1 MKADYLSYK
10 RATSV
15 SLLGL
20 ALQLGMGL
28 LLVAYSFLA
37 TPDIDPNK
45 VTAIIWF
52 GDESA
57 RTGGLYIIL
66 GSVVWLLLA
75 IVFDQ
80 HRRERIEQ
88 MEMEAL
94 NASGARESS
103 AFASGEGSDFRV
115 AHNRLVAMHKYLVPT
130 VSLLYGAAL
139 IGLGVWRFY
148 VGRAVLKPDAFHSSA
163 TAGVVISL
171 ALGVAF
177 VGFVFARYVAGMA
190 KQAVW
195 AHLRAG
201 AGVAVGAALFGLLTV
216 IVQFIDKWGPSEPAM
231 WLHVVWPVVMIV
243 LGVEV
248 VLSLLAGMYSPRKA
262 GEFPRPALDSKI
274 LSFAAAP
281 DRIAASIGDALNYQF
296 GFDVTGN
303 WFYQL
308 LTRSV
313 TALVLLGV
321 VVVWLLSSIG
331 IVQAN
336 EQGLRV
342 RMGKKIGET
351 LQPGPYL
358 KLPWPLES
366 IETHKTTV
374 VRRIDLGSK
383 EPDMKGNK
391 AILWTND
398 HGVAEEYFMVRPAA
412 EDAGTTEA
420 DEAGTGPKDV
430 YLAVVEIPLYYVIE
444 DYAKFDSLG
453 TPEQVEATLQAI
465 GQREALSLLAT
476 MPIDDVLGTGR
487 ETIAARLKKRLTE
500 EFAKLGG
507 HGSGVSVVYVGVE
520 GVHPPREAAAAFED
534 VVKATHMREGQI
546 QSSLKDADTKVI
558 EVAGDARTAA
568 TIVKA
573 IDELNALAESKAE
586 EAKVRAKQEEVEKL
600 VIAAG
605 GTAASTIQDARAAR
619 WSRHMTARA
628 ASDAF
633 VGQIAGYRAAPD
645 VYVTKVYFDT
655 LREALRDARL
665 YIVTTDGAT
674 HVDTNLEDINTGGNM
689 FNVQKKKDE

>member
-20 ALQLGMGL
+20 GLQLAMGL
-28 LLVAYSFLA
+28 LLLAYSFLA
-37 TPDIDPNK
+37 RPDIDPNK

-52 GDESA
+52 GDDSA
-57 RTGGLYIIL
+57 RTGGLYILL

-103 AFASGEGSDFRV
+103 AFAPGEASDFRV
-115 AHNRLVAMHKYLVPT
+115 AHNRLVGMHKYLVPT

-139 IGLGVWRFY
+139 IGVGVWRFY
-148 VGRAVLKPDAFHSSA
+148 VGRGVLRPDAFHSSA
-163 TAGVVISL
+163 TSGVVISIGVGI
-171 ALGVAF
+171 AL
-177 VGFVFARYVAGMA
+177 VGFVFARFVAGMA
-190 KQAVW
+190 KQPVW

-216 IVQFIDKWGPSEPAM
+216 IVQFIDKWGPAEPAM
-231 WLHVVWPVVMIV
+231 WLHVVWPWVMIV
-243 LGVEV
+243 LGAEAI
-248 VLSLLAGMYSPRKA
+248 LSLLAGMYSPRKA

-321 VVVWLLSSIG
+321 VVVWLLSCVG
-331 IVQAN
+331 IVQPN
-336 EQGLRV
+336 EQGLYV
-342 RMGKKIGET
+342 RMGKQIGGA
-351 LQPGPYL
+351 LGPGPYL
-358 KLPWPLES
+358 KLPWPLGR
-366 IETHKTTV
+366 IETYKTTI
-374 VRRIDLGSK
+374 VRRLDLGGK

-398 HGVAEEYFMVRPAA
+398 HGVQEEYFLVRPAA
-412 EDAGTTEA
+412 EDAAASEGTE
-420 DEAGTGPKDV
+420 EGTGPKDV
-430 YLAVVEIPLYYVIE
+430 YLAVVEIPLYYVI
-444 DYAKFDSLG
+444 DDFAKYYALG
-453 TPEQVEATLQAI
+453 TPEQVEETLRAI
-465 GQREALSLLAT
+465 GQRAALELLGT
-476 MPIDDVLGTGR
+476 MRIDEVLGDGR
-487 ETIAARLKKRLTE
+487 ETIATRLKKRLTE
-500 EFAKLGG
+500 EFARLGG
-507 HGSGVSVVYVGVE
+507 RGAGVRVVFVGVE

-534 VVKATHMREGQI
+534 VVKASHMRSGQI
-546 QSSLKDADTKVI
+546 YSALKDADTKVI
-558 EVAGDARTAA
+558 EVAGDTRTAA
-568 TIVKA
+568 GIVKA
-573 IDELNALAESKAE
+573 IDELDALGARNAE
-586 EAKVRAKQEEVEKL
+586 EGAIRAKQEEVEKL

-605 GTAASTIQDARAAR
+605 GTAASTIQNARAAR

-645 VYVTKVYFDT
+645 VYVTKLYFDT

-665 YIVTTDGAT
+665 YIVTTDGPT
-674 HVDTNLEDINTGGNM
+674 HVETNLEDINTGGNM
-689 FNVQKKKDE
+689 FSLPKKEE